1 MQATSG
7 AHFGSGA
14 FMYCASIA
22 HAARENLDSWNQF
35 WVGALG
41 IAFDRK
47 FISWAALLCGI
58 ASGAMQIRFGCP
70 QNAHSAFVLKI
81 KFYIQHHI
89 HAMDFWILFR
99 HGIPKKAFNS
109 KLNSR
114 SKMNFIGV
122 PGAHEMRI
130 QLLCWRSNFIY
141 STTYMPWISEF
152 CLGMASPKRPL
163 TAN

>member
-1 MQATSG
+1 MQATAG

-58 ASGAMQIRFGCP
+58 VSGAMQIRFGCP

-114 SKMNFIGV
+114 SKIKFSSM
-122 PGAHEMRI
+122 PGAKQMRI
-130 QLLCWRSNFIY
+130 WLLCGTLKFIC
-141 STTYMPWISEF
+141 SASWMVQIPEF